1 MDPLGF
7 ILIAIVGAALGAL
20 GHVSFRRIRRSDIER
35 RPIRRRT
42 IVLLVLALI
51 VIFLASVPTSHTPP
65 GTPLSSTETET
76 IVLVREHAGGKF
88 TQYPPLPDPPPY
100 AIAITNSSG
109 DTNVIV
115 GSMNS
120 TPSYTTQIDLLPP
133 NITVKEGPNEQ
144 VIPAENL
151 VNVTI
156 QSGFHSL
163 NVSTFSEIRVVWP
176 NLSTPSPSPTPTP
189 SPQNWWQ
196 SLQDSI
202 SANLLAYTGY
212 FASFIGVGYFAR
224 DITLRIK
231 RLV

>member
-1 MDPLGF
+1 MDTLGF

-20 GHVSFRRIRRSDIER
+20 GRVSFRRIRRSDIER
-35 RPIRRRT
+35 RPIRRRI

-51 VIFLASVPTSHTPP
+51 VIFLVNSLFILRPENIRAPSTDTLVSVQ
-65 GTPLSSTETET
+65 
-76 IVLVREHAGGKF
+76 EHAGGNWTTYAMK
-88 TQYPPLPDPPPY
+88 PPPY
-100 AIAITNSSG
+100 IVMTNASG
-109 DTNVIV
+109 Q
-115 GSMNS
+115 S
-120 TPSYTTQIDLLPP
+120 TVLSWPQNYTAGETTQIDLQRS
-133 NITVKEGPNEQ
+133 NITVTMGSNIEKVVPYAAGQP
-144 VIPAENL
+144 L
-151 VNVTI
+151 NVTI
-156 QSGFHSL
+156 SSALRSFSL
-163 NVSTFSEIRVVWP
+163 STFSEIRV
-176 NLSTPSPSPTPTP
+176 TPPAIPSPTPTPSPTP